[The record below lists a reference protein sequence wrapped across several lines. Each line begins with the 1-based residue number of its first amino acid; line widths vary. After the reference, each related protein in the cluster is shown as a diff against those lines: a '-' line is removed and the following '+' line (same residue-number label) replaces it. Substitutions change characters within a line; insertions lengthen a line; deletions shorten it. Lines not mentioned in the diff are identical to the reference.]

1 MAEKRSLQ
9 DPVKEIKMIASTML
23 GGFLED
29 LKEKKVLD
37 KRDLQ
42 TIGKKVNFIVNK
54 TENLVDDLSEKTQL
68 VGQVFMDRLVN
79 SKSLLS
85 LKNEDEESE
94 SSESS
99 SLTESEDESE
109 SESEEEE
116 NAKPSQALALP
127 LAGATKPSGS
137 CKPSCVTQEKR
148 SPRDPVNEIKV
159 IASTVL
165 GGVLE
170 DLKEKKVIDKQE
182 LQIIGNTVNVIVNK
196 TENLVSDFTEK
207 TQMVGKVLKDHF
219 FNSRKLLS
227 IKNEDEESESS
238 ESSSLTESE
247 DESES
252 EEEENAKPSQ
262 ALALPLAGATKPSGS
277 CKPSCVTQVIQEI
290 QDSSMDMV
298 KICPCKHSQ
307 EPKTVRVQEVY
318 PMMEKEGRTRLALII
333 CNKVFD
339 HLSEREGSE
348 NDILGMQGLLENLG
362 YSVVIKENLT
372 ALEMITELKNFAT
385 RPEHQFSDS
394 TFLVFMSHGTLG
406 GICGRKH
413 RDEEPDILPDD
424 TIFQIFNNRSCH
436 GLKDKPKVIITQAC
450 RGSDGA
456 VWVTDMGEALAWTCY
471 QPLERYISSDAI
483 KKTHV
488 EKDFIAFKSSTPH
501 NVSWRLNTKG
511 SIFISQLI
519 HYLGEY
525 SCCHHLEEIFRKVQN
540 AFEKPNAIIQMPT
553 IERLSMTRY
562 FYLFPGN

>member
-54 TENLVDDLSEKTQL
+54 TENLVDDLSEKTQV

-85 LKNEDEESE
+85 LKSHAENEDEESE

-99 SLTESEDESE
+99 SLT
-109 SESEEEE
+109 
-116 NAKPSQALALP
+116 
-127 LAGATKPSGS
+127 
-137 CKPSCVTQEKR
+137 EKR

-219 FNSRKLLS
+219 FNSRRLLS

-238 ESSSLTESE
+238 ESSSLT
-247 DESES
+247 
-252 EEEENAKPSQ
+252 
-262 ALALPLAGATKPSGS
+262 
-277 CKPSCVTQVIQEI
+277 VIQEI

-318 PMMEKEGRTRLALII
+318 PVMEKEGRTRLALII

-362 YSVVIKENLT
+362 YSIVIKENLT

-394 TFLVFMSHGTLG
+394 TFLVFMSHGTLD

-450 RGSDGA
+450 RGKGDGA

-483 KKTHV
+483 KKTHI

-540 AFEKPNAIIQMPT
+540 AFEKPNAMIQMPT

>member
-1 MAEKRSLQ
+1 MAESHA
-9 DPVKEIKMIASTML
+9 E
-23 GGFLED
+23 
-29 LKEKKVLD
+29 
-37 KRDLQ
+37 
-42 TIGKKVNFIVNK
+42 
-54 TENLVDDLSEKTQL
+54 
-68 VGQVFMDRLVN
+68 
-79 SKSLLS
+79 
-85 LKNEDEESE
+85 
-94 SSESS
+94 
-99 SLTESEDESE
+99 
-109 SESEEEE
+109 
-116 NAKPSQALALP
+116 
-127 LAGATKPSGS
+127 
-137 CKPSCVTQEKR
+137 
-148 SPRDPVNEIKV
+148 
-159 IASTVL
+159 
-165 GGVLE
+165 
-170 DLKEKKVIDKQE
+170 
-182 LQIIGNTVNVIVNK
+182 
-196 TENLVSDFTEK
+196 
-207 TQMVGKVLKDHF
+207 
-219 FNSRKLLS
+219 
-227 IKNEDEESESS
+227 NEDEESESS

-262 ALALPLAGATKPSGS
+262 ALALPLAGATKPSSS

-318 PMMEKEGRTRLALII
+318 PVMEKEGRTRLALII

-394 TFLVFMSHGTLG
+394 TFLVFMSHGTLD

-450 RGSDGA
+450 RGKGDGA

-540 AFEKPNAIIQMPT
+540 AFEKPNAMIQMPT